1 MIRFAPLLVVALSAG
16 VLTLGGIAAPR
27 ASSTAP
33 GITNVAAFLEQCP
46 ANDPVYS
53 QIRNDFEIRRE
64 GAVAGDIP
72 CSEPI
77 SAMQTAQYTDELI
90 AVQTLRAIYYMEGG
104 RQAPYPWT
112 SGSLYDW
119 MKSEIGG
126 VDLRANGSYC
136 CSQYNGKWYVVI
148 ATQPAGDRDFDR
160 QWRGISNQIT
170 LLSHETRHVQ
180 GFPHVGYCPL
190 FPDLP
195 YGCDAEYNEQDLS
208 PYALE
213 WWLNAKWLSGEL
225 YVGFSC
231 ASAQVVEVIAD
242 FHQSIANNNY
252 ALRFVNNAPPTLSMP
267 SQPGG
272 ACQSGGPTPTTT
284 ASPTPTAG
292 PTTSPSPTPSRTPSP
307 SPTPTVSPTASPAP
321 TPTLTPTPIP
331 APTAPPPPTATSPPP
346 TPSPSATP
354 TVRSSAA
361 PSRTLSP
368 TPTTYVSPP
377 PAPTNTPAS
386 TPTVSV
392 SPAPTPPSPSPA
404 ALAQANVNCDGAT
417 DAGDLLVL
425 LRALGGLDLRQP
437 AGCAAPGYY
446 AGGVTMGDAD
456 CSGTFDTADVLAL
469 LRYLSG
475 LQGDCP
481 A

>member
-1 MIRFAPLLVVALSAG
+1 MIRFVPLLVVALSAG

-27 ASSTAP
+27 ASSSAP

-46 ANDPVYS
+46 ANDPVYL

-64 GAVAGDIP
+64 GTVVGDIP

-77 SAMQTAQYTDELI
+77 SAMQIAQYTDELI

-104 RQAPYPWT
+104 RQTPYPWT
-112 SGSLYDW
+112 SSSLYDW
-119 MKSEIGG
+119 MKSQIGG

-148 ATQPAGDRDFDR
+148 ATQPAWDRDSDR
-160 QWRGISNQIT
+160 EWPGISNQIT
-170 LLSHETRHVQ
+170 LLSHETRHVD

-190 FPDLP
+190 FPDQP
-195 YGCDAEYNEQDLS
+195 YGCDPEYDEQNLS

-213 WWLNAKWLSGEL
+213 WWLNAKWLSGEI

-231 ASAQVVEVIAD
+231 ASPQTVGMIAD
-242 FHQSIANNNY
+242 FHQSVTNGNY
-252 ALRFVNNAPPTLSMP
+252 AMRFVNNAPPTLSMP

-272 ACQSGGPTPTTT
+272 ACTSGGPTPTSTT
-284 ASPTPTAG
+284 SPTPTAG
-292 PTTSPSPTPSRTPSP
+292 STTTPSP
-307 SPTPTVSPTASPAP
+307 SPIPTPSPTASPTSAP
-321 TPTLTPTPIP
+321 TPTPTPVP
-331 APTAPPPPTATSPPP
+331 TQTAPPPPTATPSSP
-346 TPSPSATP
+346 TPSPSPSTTPTASSSATP
-354 TVRSSAA
+354 
-361 PSRTLSP
+361 PRTPSP
-368 TPTTYVSPP
+368 TPTTEVSPP

-392 SPAPTPPSPSPA
+392 SPAPTSPSPTPV
-404 ALAQANVNCDGAT
+404 ALAQANVNCDGST
-417 DAGDLLVL
+417 DAGDLVIL
-425 LRALGGLDLRQP
+425 LRAIGGLDFHQP
-437 AGCAAPGYY
+437 AGCAAPGHY

-456 CSGTFDTADVLAL
+456 CSGTFDPSDVLAL

-475 LQGDCP
+475 LPRASDCP